1 MSLARAERC
10 ASSDEKRDVH
20 QHDAAEHIEHPAPRA
35 RDARD
40 GQPAQGVQG
49 QHVCTIVQC
58 SDTHVRVLERCADS
72 NAEHRDRKLG
82 VT

>member
-10 ASSDEKRDVH
+10 ASSDEKRDMH
-20 QHDAAEHIEHPAPRA
+20 WHEDDAQLGGVARRA

-58 SDTHVRVLERCADS
+58 TDAPVTVLERCADS
-72 NAEHRDRKLG
+72 NEEHRDRKLG

>member
-1 MSLARAERC
+1 MSPARHGRC
-10 ASSDEKRDVH
+10 ALSDEKRDMH
-20 QHDAAEHIEHPAPRA
+20 QHDDNALLSARNVRA

-58 SDTHVRVLERCADS
+58 TDTHIPVLERCADS
-72 NAEHRDRKLG
+72 NEEHRDRKLG